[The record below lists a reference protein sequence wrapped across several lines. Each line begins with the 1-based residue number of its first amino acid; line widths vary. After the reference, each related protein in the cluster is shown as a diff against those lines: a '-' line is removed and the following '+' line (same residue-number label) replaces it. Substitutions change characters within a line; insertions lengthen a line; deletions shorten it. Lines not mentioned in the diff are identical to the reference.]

1 MPLCIVRPRP
11 RRKKTVPLAK
21 ALLSINDLPPQVREV
36 AMLRGLGLSANR
48 IGEVLT
54 LPRSRVVK
62 LLTLYRRPFK
72 SLRLIMGERKLSSR
86 AVNSLGLC
94 GIHSP
99 EDAFARG
106 VDGVMQSLLNLPNCG
121 VSTRD
126 EVRRWMEYY
135 ADQAAESSLTMRAS
149 EAGSDNGAESARV
162 QSERAVELESPVRAL
177 SHTYTHLPGL
187 PRQAHLES
195 ELEYHNARRAPS
207 LR

>member
-72 SLRLIMGERKLSSR
+72 SLRLIMGERMLSSR

-94 GIHSP
+94 GIHTP
-99 EDAFARG
+99 DEALARG
-106 VDGVMQSLLNLPNCG
+106 IDGVMQSLQNLPNCG
-121 VSTRD
+121 ASTRD
-126 EVRRWMEYY
+126 EVRMWMAHY
-135 ADQAAESSLTMRAS
+135 ADQAAESSMTTRS
-149 EAGSDNGAESARV
+149 PDAGSDNGSESARSE
-162 QSERAVELESPVRAL
+162 SERAAELVSPVGAL

-187 PRQAHLES
+187 PPQAQFES
-195 ELEYHNARRAPS
+195 ELEHHNARRAPS

>member
-11 RRKKTVPLAK
+11 RRNKKVPLAE
-21 ALLSINDLPPQVREV
+21 ALLSFNDLPPQVREV

-72 SLRLIMGERKLSSR
+72 RLRLIMGERKLSSR

-94 GIHSP
+94 GIHTP
-99 EDAFARG
+99 DEALARG
-106 VDGVMQSLLNLPNCG
+106 IDGVMQSLQNLPNCG
-121 VSTRD
+121 ASTRD
-126 EVRRWMEYY
+126 EVRGWMEYY
-135 ADQAAESSLTMRAS
+135 AYQAAESSVTTPAPEAAS
-149 EAGSDNGAESARV
+149 DHGSEPARSE
-162 QSERAVELESPVRAL
+162 SERAAELVSPVGAL
-177 SHTYTHLPGL
+177 YQTRTHLPGL
-187 PRQAHLES
+187 PQQAPFES
-195 ELEYHNARRAPS
+195 ELEHHNARRAPS

>member
-1 MPLCIVRPRP
+1 MA
-11 RRKKTVPLAK
+11 VPLAQ

-36 AMLRGLGLSANR
+36 ATLRGMGLSVTR
-48 IGEVLT
+48 IGGVLK
-54 LPRSRVVK
+54 LPRCRVVK

-94 GIHSP
+94 GIHTP